1 MLLSADTQRLS
12 EVSAD
17 TQRPSDVS
25 ADELC
30 RNVQG
35 FSLNQM
41 KELPTFNKII
51 IFIAIEYFMIT
62 SYMFYLIKKSTKI

>member
-35 FSLNQM
+35 FSLNQL
-41 KELPTFNKII
+41 K
-51 IFIAIEYFMIT
+51 
-62 SYMFYLIKKSTKI
+62 SYQLLIKVLFLLTLDILC

>member
-12 EVSAD
+12 DVSAD

-35 FSLNQM
+35 FSLNQRKDLEKM
-41 KELPTFNKII
+41 FSIGMFFFFSNLPKFK
-51 IFIAIEYFMIT
+51 
-62 SYMFYLIKKSTKI
+62 

>member
-35 FSLNQM
+35 FSLNQI
-41 KELPTFNKII
+41 KSCQL
-51 IFIAIEYFMIT
+51 
-62 SYMFYLIKKSTKI
+62 LIKLLFLLPLDILC